1 MKGVNKMNLKEL
13 LENVDCHIYLYLKE
27 ELIYAGYNK
36 EITPYLCYRV
46 VKYEKSS
53 NALFITISRK

>member
-1 MKGVNKMNLKEL
+1 MNLKEL